1 MSLVCVVVRM
11 CVVAREKKSKYVQ
24 IFLIMYF
31 DMYVRKSTLGTW
43 NLGTLVSSVSYKDCS
58 VV

>member
-31 DMYVRKSTLGTW
+31 DMYVRKSTLGT
-43 NLGTLVSSVSYKDCS
+43 LEFGHTGFISLAFL
-58 VV
+58 